1 MKEKKRKL
9 MEAVKHCVNH
19 LLFLKLGVEAG
30 FVLLWDTLSVEKQEA
45 PGPAHPHG

>member
-1 MKEKKRKL
+1 
-9 MEAVKHCVNH
+9 MEAVKYCLKH

-30 FVLLWDTLSVEKQEA
+30 LVVLWDTLRVEKQEA